1 MDHLQSTA
9 NLSYKLKKFASE
21 LNEYTGRC
29 DNIISSISS
38 KLPVLEDQVDDN
50 ILEVRE
56 LLKFLFT
63 SDDQQISYGVKHE
76 LNQFQD
82 YINEFLI
89 ILKDTNTIDNDIF
102 ENLKKTVGVSNSTI
116 NKIHDI
122 FEISENLR
130 VFAINSIV
138 FSHREGD
145 AGRGYQIIANEFI
158 RLSEEISSSTYR
170 INEKGQ
176 QMQVQTQEFLRLIE
190 EYEEF
195 ISSHISRVSGE
206 SRTLLQKSTLSAENF
221 SKLMN
226 DLLSRLDDIKK
237 PTSRIMVDVQLQDI
251 IQQQFTS
258 LTRTLDDAL
267 TIVNRKQDQNDPEGT
282 VKVYS
287 LLDYIFSNTNSQL
300 RKVNDQMLDL
310 IHQLENHFKTIQNI
324 LKDFQNDKEEINS
337 LVIPENGES
346 SKGSIVFEIF
356 SSPDKTIENILHDLK
371 RGQTLKQDVI
381 LHFSRIFSLVNDEKN
396 MAMAF
401 SPIIESVNNLLLLGK
416 IEQARHGLALS
427 GNDIGVFSQI
437 KTSELSGIIEDVN
450 ESHSMIEESLEKINQ
465 AFTYQKGKYRG
476 IEDRLRESRQILQKT
491 EAIFRDNY
499 FTVIN
504 VSDMLMKE
512 IHSFVKLFDELKRL
526 HSQMAKSI
534 EISDELAHGVN
545 TILNEHGGAIS
556 IDECRFDDSFIQE
569 VYERYKNDLSRN
581 SQDESSSAS
590 DEDSDGIV
598 LF

>member
-1 MDHLQSTA
+1 MDHIQSTA

-21 LNEYTGRC
+21 LNEYTGSC

-38 KLPVLEDQVDDN
+38 KLPVLEGQVDDN

-63 SDDQQISYGVKHE
+63 SDDQTISYGVKHE

-82 YINEFLI
+82 YINEFLV
-89 ILKDTNTIDNDIF
+89 ILQDTNTIDNEIF

-122 FEISENLR
+122 SEISENLR

-138 FSHREGD
+138 FSQREGD

-176 QMQVQTQEFLRLIE
+176 QMQVQTKEFLRLIE

-251 IQQQFTS
+251 IQQQFTG

-267 TIVNRKQDQNDPEGT
+267 TIVNRIKDHNNPEST
-282 VKVYS
+282 VQVYS

-300 RKVNDQMLDL
+300 RKVNNQMLDL
-310 IHQLENHFKTIQNI
+310 IHQLESHFINIQNI

-337 LVIPENGES
+337 LVIPENGDTS
-346 SKGSIVFEIF
+346 RGSIVFEIF
-356 SSPDKTIENILHDLK
+356 SSPDKAIENILHDLK
-371 RGQTLKQDVI
+371 HGQTLKQEVI
-381 LHFSRIFSLVNDEKN
+381 SHFSRIFSLVNDEKN
-396 MAMAF
+396 MAMTF

-427 GNDIGVFSQI
+427 GNDISVFSQI

-450 ESHSMIEESLEKINQ
+450 ESHSMIEESLEKINL
-465 AFTYQKGKYRG
+465 AFTYQKSKYRG

-491 EAIFRDNY
+491 ETIFRDNY

-526 HSQMAKSI
+526 HSKMAKSI

-545 TILNEHGGAIS
+545 NILNEHGGAIS

-581 SQDESSSAS
+581 SQEENAGTTN
-590 DEDSDGIV
+590 EDSDGIV